1 MSWTPPPQQPGP
13 QQRPQLPPQSQS
25 AQQQPA
31 QHWQQPGQQNP
42 GPQQPGQFQPGQ
54 HPQPP
59 GQPQHNP
66 YLQPRV
72 TELANGDWH
81 RLHPLTPWLRV
92 LNLLGGVLFM
102 ALIIGVPLAGAVFG
116 DDPDSPRLDI
126 SPGTYFL
133 LVGIIALVIF
143 VLGTVGVVLGY
154 RATEFRVT
162 DEVLEMRSGV
172 FARNFLQARL
182 DRLQSVNINRPLGAR
197 MLGLSHVATSGASD
211 SSEVELKYLGQAD
224 ADALRDEVLRRASGA
239 KRRKRAEQS
248 AAHQAAR
255 HGEQGT
261 PSQPGAGALAGDGQL
276 LGDRHAPGSGQAPKP
291 AGQRRT
297 LSDFVDAVV
306 DDFSGSFASL
316 GEADSPTIVTVPAK
330 RLAGV
335 EMLKF
340 VGAALIMLV
349 TAGILWTVFGVL
361 ASSQAAFLDD
371 LELDALTINIIGA
384 IATIGLPIVTLIMGA
399 FAALVSLPG
408 NMQYNIAGTPD
419 GLRVGKGLLTTN
431 SDTIAPGRIHAV
443 EIQQPFWWRML
454 GWYRVRINRADVAIV
469 SSDDS
474 DSSQIS
480 RTVLLPVGKFD
491 DVIRVLSVAMPMQFG
506 PHTPHLMRDLLAAK
520 PPKQLRVTPAR
531 AWFLAPFGWKRN
543 AVLVDRGVVYL
554 RRGRLERRV
563 SMIPAERMQGL
574 TISDGPWRRLAGTAS
589 LNIGTV
595 LGPVLMGQRLV
606 ARSQALQLFEQLAQ
620 LAIRAA
626 QVDRSHR
633 WAEAGARMLV
643 QVAQLQ
649 LQDARA
655 AGAAPDPR
663 AVAIAHAANEY
674 QRQEGQ
680 R

>member
-1 MSWTPPPQQPGP
+1 MSWTPPPQHPG
-13 QQRPQLPPQSQS
+13 
-25 AQQQPA
+25 
-31 QHWQQPGQQNP
+31 H
-42 GPQQPGQFQPGQ
+42 FQPGQ
-54 HPQPP
+54 HP

-102 ALIIGVPLAGAVFG
+102 ALVVGVPLAGAVFG

-126 SPGTYFL
+126 SPGTYFV

-224 ADALRDEVLRRASGA
+224 AEALRDEVLRRASGA

-261 PSQPGAGALAGDGQL
+261 PSQPGAGPLAGAGQGL
-276 LGDRHAPGSGQAPKP
+276 GSGQAPGVAPQHATGAPKP
-291 AGQRRT
+291 APQRRT

-306 DDFSGSFASL
+306 EDFSGSFASL

-349 TAGILWTVFGVL
+349 IAGILWIVFGVL
-361 ASSQAAFLDD
+361 ASSQATFLDE
-371 LELDALTINIIGA
+371 LELDALTVNIIGA
-384 IATIGLPIVTLIMGA
+384 IATIGLPLVTLIMGA

-419 GLRVGKGLLTTN
+419 GLRVGRGLLTTN

-474 DSSQIS
+474 DSDQIS

-506 PHTPHLMRDLLAAK
+506 SHTPHLMRDLLAAK

-563 SMIPAERMQGL
+563 SIIPAERMQGL
-574 TISDGPWRRLAGTAS
+574 TISDGPWRRLAGAAS
-589 LNIGTV
+589 LRIGTV

-663 AVAIAHAANEY
+663 AVAIAHAADEY

>member
-13 QQRPQLPPQSQS
+13 QQRPQLPPQSQI

-42 GPQQPGQFQPGQ
+42 GPQQPGQFQSGQFQPGQ
-54 HPQPP
+54 PPQYRQQP

-126 SPGTYFL
+126 SPGTYFV

-162 DEVLEMRSGV
+162 DEVLEVRSGV

-182 DRLQSVNINRPLGAR
+182 DRLQSVNIKRPRGAR
-197 MLGLSHVATSGASD
+197 MLGLSHVSTSGASD

-255 HGEQGT
+255 HGEQRT
-261 PSQPGAGALAGDGQL
+261 PSQPGAGPLAGAGQGL
-276 LGDRHAPGSGQAPKP
+276 GSGQAPGVAPQHATGAPKP
-291 AGQRRT
+291 APQRRT

-306 DDFSGSFASL
+306 EDFSGSFASL

-349 TAGILWTVFGVL
+349 IAGILWIVFGVL
-361 ASSQAAFLDD
+361 ASSQATFLDE
-371 LELDALTINIIGA
+371 LELDALTVNIIGA
-384 IATIGLPIVTLIMGA
+384 IATIGLPLVTLIMGA

-408 NMQYNIAGTPD
+408 KMQYNIAGTPD
-419 GLRVGKGLLTTN
+419 GLRVGRGLLTTN

-469 SSDDS
+469 
-474 DSSQIS
+474 
-480 RTVLLPVGKFD
+480 
-491 DVIRVLSVAMPMQFG
+491 
-506 PHTPHLMRDLLAAK
+506 
-520 PPKQLRVTPAR
+520 
-531 AWFLAPFGWKRN
+531 
-543 AVLVDRGVVYL
+543 
-554 RRGRLERRV
+554 
-563 SMIPAERMQGL
+563 
-574 TISDGPWRRLAGTAS
+574 
-589 LNIGTV
+589 
-595 LGPVLMGQRLV
+595 
-606 ARSQALQLFEQLAQ
+606 
-620 LAIRAA
+620 
-626 QVDRSHR
+626 
-633 WAEAGARMLV
+633 
-643 QVAQLQ
+643 
-649 LQDARA
+649 
-655 AGAAPDPR
+655 
-663 AVAIAHAANEY
+663 
-674 QRQEGQ
+674 
-680 R
+680 